1 MLISMEL
8 NDDHSEKVRYDYPD
22 YPIYIR
28 KGLLSHYPNYTAPN
42 HWHDALEFIFVF
54 SGAMKYNIN
63 GHIVLIQTGEG
74 IIVNSGQMH
83 FGFSRTKSEC
93 EFICVLLPPILLCG
107 SYAFERDYILP
118 VIQNTAMPYML
129 LTPQTP
135 WHNLCLNFIR
145 AFYENKDSAIAPLKI
160 TADFAALWTILFE
173 NMPKSPSE
181 KSPQNRD
188 LTIIKNM
195 TGFIHK
201 NYAKKMTLSDI
212 ARAGAV
218 GQSKCCKLF
227 HQYFSQS
234 PIAYLIQYRLTKSVE
249 LLRDTDMSMTEIAF
263 FVGFGNASYYA
274 ETFRKWLGQSP
285 TAFKR
290 QKSFSNSRYIHI

>member
-63 GHIVLIQTGEG
+63 GHIVLL
-74 IIVNSGQMH
+74 H
-83 FGFSRTKSEC
+83 
-93 EFICVLLPPILLCG
+93 PILLCG

-181 KSPQNRD
+181 KSSQNRD